1 MPPAATDPSWPIA
14 ACPTARRP
22 LPVGRILGVRI
33 ALVTNQLSGSGR
45 TDAARIRELLTGFG
59 AEIHPVELDDLGEP
73 LPEEIERV
81 VVAGGDGS
89 IGVAARAA
97 NRAGVPL
104 AVLPTGT
111 ANDFANALGLP
122 TELATA
128 CLLAVDPGARPHH
141 REVGLVGDHP
151 FVNAAAAGLSAV
163 ASRLAK
169 PHKARLGAFAY
180 ALGAVR
186 AGLTAPHTPCTVRCD
201 GVPVFDGDAWQV
213 VVAVSGAFGGG
224 SNIGGTR
231 TDDNRLDVAVVPAG
245 SRRKLVRIG
254 YHMRRGMLTQQED
267 VPHHRG
273 KVVEVDLPPGTE
285 FNVDGELL
293 RLDPARFTLLP
304 GGVDVLTHQP
314 TAKSENEPHRSPR

>member
-1 MPPAATDPSWPIA
+1 M
-14 ACPTARRP
+14 
-22 LPVGRILGVRI
+22 RI
-33 ALVTNQLSGSGR
+33 ALVSNQLSGSGR
-45 TDAARIRELLTGFG
+45 TDGDRVRELLAGYG
-59 AEIHPVELDDLGEP
+59 ADIHPVELDDLGKP
-73 LPEEIERV
+73 LPDGVERV

-122 TELATA
+122 TELETA
-128 CLLAVDPGARPHH
+128 CLLAVDPNANRQH
-141 REVGLVGDHP
+141 REVGLAGDHP

-169 PHKARLGAFAY
+169 PHKARFGAFAY
-180 ALGAVR
+180 AVGAVR
-186 AGLTAPHTPCTVRCD
+186 AGFTAPHTPCEVRCD
-201 GVPVFDGDAWQV
+201 GVTVFAGDAWQV

-245 SRRKLVRIG
+245 SRLKLVRIG

-273 KVVEVDLPPGTE
+273 GVVEVELPPGRE
-285 FNVDGELL
+285 FNVDGDP
-293 RLDPARFTLLP
+293 RAFDPARFTLLP
-304 GGVDVLTHQP
+304 GGVDVIVG
-314 TAKSENEPHRSPR
+314 

>member
-1 MPPAATDPSWPIA
+1 
-14 ACPTARRP
+14 
-22 LPVGRILGVRI
+22 VHI
-33 ALVTNQLSGSGR
+33 ALVANQLSGSGR
-45 TDAARIRELLTGFG
+45 TDADRIRACLTGFG

-73 LPEEIERV
+73 LPEGVERI

-111 ANDFANALGLP
+111 ANDFATALGLP
-122 TELATA
+122 VELETA
-128 CLLAVDPGARPHH
+128 CLLAVDPDAPRQH
-141 REVGLVGDHP
+141 REVGLVGEHP
-151 FVNAAAAGLSAV
+151 FVNAAAAGMSAV

-169 PHKARLGAFAY
+169 PHKARLGAAAY
-180 ALGAVR
+180 ALGAAR

-201 GVPVFDGDAWQV
+201 GVPVFAGDAWQV

-245 SRRKLVRIG
+245 SRLKLVRIG
-254 YHMRRGMLTQQED
+254 FHMRRGMLTQQED

-273 KVVEVDLPPGTE
+273 EVVEVEAPPGTE
-285 FNVDGELL
+285 FNVDGDL
-293 RLDPARFTLLP
+293 RRLEPARFTLLP
-304 GGVDVLTHQP
+304 GGVDVVT
-314 TAKSENEPHRSPR
+314 R